1 MKEIAE
7 TNRKID
13 EAYDERF
20 KRLEAKRKLV
30 PDEREEEAHKT
41 QLAILK
47 ERLNELK
54 SRVSEAR
61 KEGKDPF
68 MADLVLRN
76 VNAKIKMAEVTHNK
90 YDFETVERI
99 LNKAELELEEALKEE
114 EFNVKKEIE
123 TRFRQERAKE
133 AGKIIES

>member
-54 SRVSEAR
+54 SRISEAR
-61 KEGKDPF
+61 KEGKDPP
-68 MADLVLRN
+68 VL
-76 VNAKIKMAEVTHNK
+76 E
-90 YDFETVERI
+90 
-99 LNKAELELEEALKEE
+99 
-114 EFNVKKEIE
+114 
-123 TRFRQERAKE
+123 
-133 AGKIIES
+133 